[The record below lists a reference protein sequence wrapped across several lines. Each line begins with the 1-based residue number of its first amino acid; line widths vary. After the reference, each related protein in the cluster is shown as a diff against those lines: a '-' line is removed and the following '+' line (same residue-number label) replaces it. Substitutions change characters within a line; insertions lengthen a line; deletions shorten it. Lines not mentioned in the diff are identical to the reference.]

1 MQKKDFLN
9 KEGLKYFYNGFKN
22 IVDNIVTNK
31 ILEDNKKKYPIG
43 KIIFSTEN
51 TNPADYLG
59 FGTWEAWGKGKVPV
73 GVDVSQT
80 EFNAPNKTGGEKTHV
95 LTSSEMP
102 THNHNFSATTSRAS
116 LAGNLYNYAV
126 QSSNSGVNG
135 DGIMKRVKTDGS
147 IGYATGSK
155 KGNNADYTDTVR
167 IDVSHTHTV
176 SGRTQNSGSGE
187 GHNNLQPYITCYMWK
202 RTA

>member
-22 IVDNIVTNK
+22 IVDDIVTNK

-43 KIIFSTEN
+43 KIIFSTED

-59 FGTWEAWGKGKVPV
+59 FGTWEAWGAGRVPV

-80 EFNAPNKTGGEKTHV
+80 DFNAPNKTGGEKTHK
-95 LTSSEMP
+95 LTINEMP
-102 THNHNFSATTSRAS
+102 SHNHKPDRNGYGFMVYRTGASRPLLQTGRDRYGIVS
-116 LAGNLYNYAV
+116 KNQDDVNYANYV
-126 QSSNSGVNG
+126 TN
-135 DGIMKRVKTDGS
+135 
-147 IGYATGSK
+147 TG
-155 KGNNADYTDTVR
+155 GGQA
-167 IDVSHTHTV
+167 
-176 SGRTQNSGSGE
+176 
-187 GHNNLQPYITCYMWK
+187 HNNLQPYITCYMWK

>member
-22 IVDNIVTNK
+22 IVDDIVTNK

-43 KIIFSTEN
+43 KIIFSTED

-59 FGTWEAWGKGKVPV
+59 FGTWEAWGAGRVPV

-80 EFNAPNKTGGEKTHV
+80 EFNAPETVGGEKTHV

-102 THNHNFSATTSRAS
+102 THNHNFSATTSKAN
-116 LAGNLYNYAV
+116 LAGNMYNMAV
-126 QSSNSGVNG
+126 QSGSTAVGGNG
-135 DGIMKRVKTDGS
+135 IIDKVRTTGS
-147 IGYATGSK
+147 IGYATESK
-155 KGNNADYTDTVR
+155 SGNNADYTDTVR